1 NIEPGT
7 ATVTIT
13 AAGSGYKG
21 TATKEFEI
29 TEEQI
34 TEQVDLKDC
43 VITLDPESCIYNGK
57 PQCPK
62 VTVEYEGKAVPETK
76 YSVEYSNNIEPG
88 TATVTITAA
97 GSGYKGTA
105 TKEFEITKGQESGKI
120 DLKDCSVTLQPKS
133 FVYNGKP
140 QQPSVAVK
148 YKGKTVPKT
157 EYKVSYKNNT
167 NAGNA
172 AKVILTANN
181 KNYAGSK
188 TAQFSIGRK
197 PLAVSMVKMERNFKW
212 ESGRPIRPS
221 VSVKNGQ
228 ITLREGTDYIAAY
241 PKTSADIGD
250 YTVTITGKG
259 NYTSVVNMKFCVF
272 APLGETCTAGSMKY
286 KFTSAST
293 VMLTG
298 TGNKKISSLKVKNTV
313 KIGGKTFQITAIGT
327 NAFKGSK
334 RLKKVTLGANLEI
347 IGKGAF
353 YNCRKLSSI
362 QLKGKKVKTIGKKAI
377 KGIKKKAV
385 IKIPK
390 SKKKA
395 YKKLFKR
402 STGYKKSM
410 KIKAVK

>member
-1 NIEPGT
+1 
-7 ATVTIT
+7 
-13 AAGSGYKG
+13 
-21 TATKEFEI
+21 
-29 TEEQI
+29 
-34 TEQVDLKDC
+34 
-43 VITLDPESCIYNGK
+43 
-57 PQCPK
+57 
-62 VTVEYEGKAVPETK
+62 
-76 YSVEYSNNIEPG
+76 
-88 TATVTITAA
+88 
-97 GSGYKGTA
+97 
-105 TKEFEITKGQESGKI
+105 
-120 DLKDCSVTLQPKS
+120 
-133 FVYNGKP
+133 
-140 QQPSVAVK
+140 
-148 YKGKTVPKT
+148 
-157 EYKVSYKNNT
+157 
-167 NAGNA
+167 
-172 AKVILTANN
+172 
-181 KNYAGSK
+181 
-188 TAQFSIGRK
+188 
-197 PLAVSMVKMERNFKW
+197 
-212 ESGRPIRPS
+212 
-221 VSVKNGQ
+221 
-228 ITLREGTDYIAAY
+228 
-241 PKTSADIGD
+241 
-250 YTVTITGKG
+250 
-259 NYTSVVNMKFCVF
+259 
-272 APLGETCTAGSMKY
+272 MKY

-334 RLKKVTLGANLEI
+334 RLKKVTLGANIEI